1 MQSRENRSVKQWGR
15 MLVVV
20 LALLV
25 VPRSGRGALVVT
37 DFGNLVE
44 NVISAA
50 ESIESVAQQGTQLAN
65 EAESL
70 SHEVTQIQELVS
82 ILKDL
87 QQNSTGGITAA
98 WSEVDDTLGALS
110 RAIRVGD
117 AISYDLGD
125 LSSEFQKRFPGYTA
139 PTDWNQSYR
148 KWSTSSLDTLR
159 GTLLSAGRNVGDA
172 PTVQGALDS
181 LRSANESTN
190 SRLEA
195 IQLGNQLASLEIA
208 EMTKLR
214 QLVAAQIT
222 SQNTY
227 AASEEARRA
236 GADAAFS
243 HFIDSG
249 VGRAPS
255 SRAAEGLGVVPR
267 P

>member
-20 LALLV
+20 LVLLV
-25 VPRSGRGALVVT
+25 VPRSGRGQMIVT
-37 DFGNLVE
+37 DLGNLVQ
-44 NVISAA
+44 NVISAV
-50 ESIESVAQQGTQLAN
+50 ESIESVVQQGTQLAN

-70 SHEVTQIQELVS
+70 ANEVRQIEQLVS

-87 QQNSTGGITAA
+87 AQNSTGGSTAA
-98 WSEVDDTLGALS
+98 WGEVDDTLRALS
-110 RAIRVGD
+110 RAIQVGD

-125 LSSEFQKRFPGYTA
+125 LSSVFQKRFPGYVP
-139 PTDWNQSYR
+139 PTDWKQAYR
-148 KWSTSSLDTLR
+148 EWSASSLDTLR
-159 GTLLSAGRNVGDA
+159 GTLVSAGRNVGDA
-172 PTVQGALDS
+172 PHVQAALDA

-195 IQLGNQLASLEIA
+195 IQLGNQLASLEIE
-208 EMTKLR
+208 EMAKLR

-236 GADAAFS
+236 GADAALSQFV
-243 HFIDSG
+243 DTA
-249 VGRAPS
+249 VGRAPVS
-255 SRAAEGLGVVPR
+255 HAAEGLGVVPR